1 MRYEADHKEK
11 TREKVLKAA
20 AKAIRAEG
28 PHRVGVA
35 GVMRSAGLT
44 HGGFYAHFESKDDLV
59 AAAIGQMFEQSRA
72 RFLNEVKDYP
82 PAQALDAYV
91 EFYLSPRHR
100 DARSSGCPIPA
111 LAADLPRLDRSARA
125 RFAEGVAALTRA
137 VAGRIEQLGHAEPE
151 TLARSV
157 VAEMVGAL
165 SLARVE
171 PDEQKSNQM
180 LADSR
185 EMVKK
190 RLGIHDAAGH
200 SAAGAASVSAR
211 DAARDSRASAASVD
225 AQDATRDFTR
235 AAANAAKKGPRS

>member
-1 MRYEADHKEK
+1 MRYDADHKQK

-20 AKAIRAEG
+20 AKAIRAHG

-44 HGGFYAHFESKDDLV
+44 HGGFYAHFESKGDLV

-82 PAQALDAYV
+82 PPQALNAYV
-91 EFYLSPRHR
+91 DFYLSPGHR
-100 DARSSGCPIPA
+100 DARASGCPIPA
-111 LAADLPRLDRSARA
+111 LAADLPRLDRAARA

-137 VAGRIEQLGHAEPE
+137 VAGRIEQLGTHPEPE
-151 TLARSV
+151 ALARSV

-165 SLARVE
+165 SLARAE
-171 PDEQKSNQM
+171 PNEQESNQM

-190 RLGIHDAAGH
+190 RLGIQAA
-200 SAAGAASVSAR
+200 
-211 DAARDSRASAASVD
+211 
-225 AQDATRDFTR
+225 
-235 AAANAAKKGPRS
+235 AAKKGPHS

>member
-1 MRYEADHKEK
+1 MRYDSDHKQK

-35 GVMRSAGLT
+35 DVMRNAGLT

-59 AAAIGQMFEQSRA
+59 AAAIGQMFEQSRT

-82 PAQALDAYV
+82 PARALNAYV
-91 EFYLSPRHR
+91 DFYLSTAHR
-100 DARSSGCPIPA
+100 DARTTGCPIPA
-111 LAADLPRLDRSARA
+111 LAADLPRLDRAART
-125 RFAEGVAALTRA
+125 RFAAGVASLTRA
-137 VAGRIEQLGHAEPE
+137 VAERIEQLGRAEPE
-151 TLARSV
+151 ALARSV

-165 SLARVE
+165 SLARAE
-171 PDEQKSNQM
+171 PDEQKSDQM

-190 RLGIHDAAGH
+190 RLGI
-200 SAAGAASVSAR
+200 
-211 DAARDSRASAASVD
+211 
-225 AQDATRDFTR
+225 QDAV
-235 AAANAAKKGPRS
+235 KGRST

>member
-1 MRYEADHKEK
+1 VRYDADHKQK

-20 AKAIRAEG
+20 ARAIRADG

-35 GVMRSAGLT
+35 GVMRNAGLT

-72 RFLNEVKDYP
+72 RFFSEVKDHP
-82 PAQALDAYV
+82 PARALDAYV

-111 LAADLPRLDRSARA
+111 LAADLPRLDRAARA
-125 RFAEGVAALTRA
+125 RFAEGVAALTGA
-137 VAGRIEQLGHAEPE
+137 VAGRIEQLGHTEPQ

-190 RLGIHDAAGH
+190 RLGIHDAASN
-200 SAAGAASVSAR
+200 SASGAASP
-211 DAARDSRASAASVD
+211 
-225 AQDATRDFTR
+225 
-235 AAANAAKKGPRS
+235 AANDASKGARP

>member
-1 MRYEADHKEK
+1 MMAVILSKPPFPVRYDTDHKQK

-20 AKAIRAEG
+20 ARAIRADG

-35 GVMRSAGLT
+35 GVMRNAGLT

-59 AAAIGQMFEQSRA
+59 AAAIGQMFEQSKA

-82 PAQALDAYV
+82 PARALNAYV
-91 EFYLSPRHR
+91 DFYLSPGHR
-100 DARSSGCPIPA
+100 DARASGCPIPA
-111 LAADLPRLDRSARA
+111 LAADLPRLDRAART

-137 VAGRIEQLGHAEPE
+137 VAGRIEQLGQHAGPE
-151 TLARSV
+151 ALARSV

-165 SLARVE
+165 SLARAE

-185 EMVKK
+185 EIVKQ
-190 RLGIHDAAGH
+190 RLGI
-200 SAAGAASVSAR
+200 
-211 DAARDSRASAASVD
+211 
-225 AQDATRDFTR
+225 QDT
-235 AAANAAKKGPRS
+235 AKGTGS

>member
-1 MRYEADHKEK
+1 MRYDADHKQK

-20 AKAIRAEG
+20 AKAIRAHG

-35 GVMRSAGLT
+35 DVMRDAGLT

-72 RFLNEVKDYP
+72 RFDSEVKDYP
-82 PAQALDAYV
+82 PARALDAYV
-91 EFYLSPRHR
+91 DFYLSPGHR
-100 DARSSGCPIPA
+100 DARASGCPIPA
-111 LAADLPRLDRSARA
+111 LAADLPRLDRAART

-137 VAGRIEQLGHAEPE
+137 VAGRIGQLGQHAEPE
-151 TLARSV
+151 ALARSV

-165 SLARVE
+165 SLARAE

-190 RLGIHDAAGH
+190 RLGIL
-200 SAAGAASVSAR
+200 
-211 DAARDSRASAASVD
+211 D
-225 AQDATRDFTR
+225 AQKGT
-235 AAANAAKKGPRS
+235 NA